1 MMTILKQLQFLG
13 VGRDRVAQYDSDNNN
28 DDVVGTFCVLT
39 DDDTYDDNNNDDAGE
54 QLQF

>member
-1 MMTILKQLQFLG
+1 MTILKQLQFLG

-28 DDVVGTFCVLT
+28 DDVVGTFCLLR
-39 DDDTYDDNNNDDAGE
+39 DDDTYDDNNNDDACE